1 MERVAQVL
9 QSVAAGVSVFAWRD
23 APEKGDA
30 ADQPAVINRVPEAV
44 DRLLQD
50 LKEAPIYSSAPRVE
64 VADERTLRFRT
75 AREVAEATPRRVP
88 WKARPWLAEGAITEV
103 DGPIKRA
110 GKTTLVSH
118 MIASILE
125 GDPFMGERTAKDKVV
140 CLTEQSP
147 TSFRKVLERAGL
159 TDREDL
165 LILHWHDTIGVEW
178 ADVARAAMDKAL
190 EFGAGVLVVDT
201 LAQFAGIRG
210 DSENS
215 AGAAQEAM
223 RPPQEA
229 AAQGL
234 AVLITHHERKG
245 VGEVGESARGSSA
258 FGGAVD
264 VIMSVRRP
272 HGDARP
278 TVRIIVA
285 LSRFEETPDK
295 LVVELTEQGYRSL
308 GDASAFA
315 EREVVEAIVEL
326 LPAKLENAM
335 TTSEVVDKLKEHDV
349 KRTVATEALAK
360 LTTAGT
366 IERIGEGKRG
376 NPYRYFKPVCGSE
389 KDSSALRDGVPDE
402 RKPGPDNVTSAAKE
416 EEALIHSSGTS
427 TYIADE
433 RNRESEGYVVENEE
447 AIF

>member
-1 MERVAQVL
+1 MKSRKVSTLPLYGSERVREWPKDETVVVVAEGEKAADALLEAGFCALGTVTGASGTPDQEALSILEGFEVVLWPDNDDQGRAHMERVAQVL

-30 ADQPAVINRVPEAV
+30 ADHPAVINRVPEPV

-178 ADVARAAMDKAL
+178 ADVARTAMDKAL

-245 VGEVGESARGSSA
+245 GGEVGESARGSSA

-272 HGDARP
+272 PRRSTTHRAHHRSPQPLRGDAGQTGR
-278 TVRIIVA
+278 
-285 LSRFEETPDK
+285 
-295 LVVELTEQGYRSL
+295 
-308 GDASAFA
+308 
-315 EREVVEAIVEL
+315 
-326 LPAKLENAM
+326 
-335 TTSEVVDKLKEHDV
+335 
-349 KRTVATEALAK
+349 
-360 LTTAGT
+360 
-366 IERIGEGKRG
+366 
-376 NPYRYFKPVCGSE
+376 
-389 KDSSALRDGVPDE
+389 
-402 RKPGPDNVTSAAKE
+402 
-416 EEALIHSSGTS
+416 
-427 TYIADE
+427 
-433 RNRESEGYVVENEE
+433 
-447 AIF
+447 